1 MWDEEPA
8 TEPPPNEPK
17 PPEYE
22 FIMESDMN
30 MFARMKIMDPDMPP
44 PTIRSGT
51 GESGFRVLSRSHIV
65 YVHSVTYSM
74 VDHGPYYRLH
84 SVLLRA

>member
-1 MWDEEPA
+1 MWNEEPD

-44 PTIRSGT
+44 PTIRSGK
-51 GESGFRVLSRSHIV
+51 SF
-65 YVHSVTYSM
+65 
-74 VDHGPYYRLH
+74 
-84 SVLLRA
+84 

>member
-1 MWDEEPA
+1 MWDERSDEEQPI
-8 TEPPPNEPK
+8 NEPK

-44 PTIRSGT
+44 PTIRT
-51 GESGFRVLSRSHIV
+51 GKHQFCPNFSHQSRSRKVLV
-65 YVHSVTYSM
+65 YIPS
-74 VDHGPYYRLH
+74 
-84 SVLLRA
+84 

>member
-8 TEPPPNEPK
+8 AEPPPNEPK

-44 PTIRSGT
+44 PTIRSGKSFLYST
-51 GESGFRVLSRSHIV
+51 VLNYGTKKETI
-65 YVHSVTYSM
+65 
-74 VDHGPYYRLH
+74 
-84 SVLLRA
+84 